1 MFEFSEAS
9 LLAFFTEYAYRP
21 GYVYAFVTLFMLA
34 SSFGLPIPEELVLIT
49 AGLVAHIA
57 TDKVAHPPPYPEAVG
72 VDVLTLSI
80 VCFFAVFLSDLLVF
94 LIGKYFG
101 VKIIKSDFFRRKV
114 DGNIFQKVNEW
125 FRKYGALSCGIF
137 RFTPGLR
144 FFGHMSCGLLG
155 IPISKFILIDGAA
168 ILISVP
174 TQVYFVATYGN
185 VVLEKIRDFKYFV
198 LILAAAALVFYVLK
212 KLIKKR
218 NNKNGDPTIQ

>member
-9 LLAFFTEYAYRP
+9 LLTFFTEYAYRP

-49 AGLVAHIA
+49 AGMVAHIA
-57 TDKVAHPPPYPEAVG
+57 SDKVSHPPPYPDAIG
-72 VDVLTLSI
+72 VDILTLSI

-101 VKIIKSDFFRRKV
+101 VKIIKSDFFLKKV
-114 DGNIFQKVNEW
+114 DGSIFQKVNEW

-144 FFGHMSCGLLG
+144 FFGHLSCGLLG
-155 IPISKFILIDGAA
+155 ISIRKFILIDGSA

-185 VVLEKIRDFKYFV
+185 VVLEWMKELKFFILIVGSVV
-198 LILAAAALVFYVLK
+198 LATFI
-212 KLIKKR
+212 IKKIIKVR
-218 NNKNGDPTIQ
+218 ARKM

>member
-1 MFEFSEAS
+1 MFEFSEVS

-34 SSFGLPIPEELVLIT
+34 SSFGLPIPEELILIT
-49 AGLVAHIA
+49 AGMVAHIA
-57 TDKVAHPPPYPEAVG
+57 SDKVSHPPPYPGAIG

-101 VKIIKSDFFRRKV
+101 VKIIKSNFFLKKV
-114 DGNIFQKVNEW
+114 DGSIFQKVNEW
-125 FRKYGALSCGIF
+125 FQKYGALSCGIF

-144 FFGHMSCGLLG
+144 FFGHLSCGLLG
-155 IPISKFILIDGAA
+155 IPIRKFILIDGTA

-185 VVLEKIRDFKYFV
+185 VVLEWIKDFKFFI
-198 LILAAAALVFYVLK
+198 LIVCSLA
-212 KLIKKR
+212 LITFILRKMIKV
-218 NNKNGDPTIQ
+218 KAK